1 MEKKIKEYVNYQFRF
16 DNREDIEDLKAEII
30 ANLIDRYYE
39 FLEKLNNPEQAYIE
53 AIKQMGDFTDGE
65 GIQIPEDFSIKP
77 SIPDILLL
85 AGAILSI
92 FGLILVLY
100 HAVVGT
106 IITAISILLFSGS
119 AYYLYS
125 YSQYVLK
132 NYMDI
137 EKHNILLKKIFKNMK
152 TCFVFWA
159 ISLSLILAK
168 LISASILS
176 LTIGGSIDHNT
187 IYILFILS
195 FFVFILSLIILLI
208 IFYFIYQRLINH
220 YYYLTG
226 DSNLKSSITDS
237 YNFLKTKQGE
247 KNSKLRNII
256 ISHWFLPT
264 ISLVYLIPTA
274 LIIPNKVY
282 LNYSSIYNITIIN
295 IITDTI
301 LSNYWYYGI
310 FPALVLVFF
319 ITIIILR
326 YFKKDFISDK
336 LLIYTNYGWFI
347 TILYIIFLYKIGQT
361 ILEYYT
367 FVYGL
372 IFIILFTIYILVTR
386 KIRNNK

>member
-1 MEKKIKEYVNYQFRF
+1 MEKKIKDYVNYQFRF

-39 FLEKLNNPEQAYIE
+39 LLEKLNNPEQAYIE
-53 AIKQMGDFTDGE
+53 AIKQMGDFTNGE
-65 GIQIPEDFSIKP
+65 GIKISEDFSIKP

-137 EKHNILLKKIFKNMK
+137 DKHNILLKKIFKNMK

-176 LTIGGSIDHNT
+176 LTISGSIDYNT
-187 IYILFILS
+187 IYNLFIFS

-237 YNFLKTKQGE
+237 YNFLKTRQGV
-247 KNSKLRNII
+247 KSSKLRNII
-256 ISHWFLPT
+256 MSHWFLPT
-264 ISLVYLIPTA
+264 ISLLYLIPTA

-295 IITDTI
+295 IIADTL

-310 FPALVLVFF
+310 FPTLVLVFF

-336 LLIYTNYGWFI
+336 LLIYTNYGWLI
-347 TILYIIFLYKIGQT
+347 TILYIILLYKINQT
-361 ILEYYT
+361 ILEYFA

-372 IFIILFTIYILVTR
+372 IFIILFTIYLLITR